1 MKTLRLQTPF
11 LVSVVILLIS
21 ACSQNS
27 KNTFDLTAA
36 RKGIDEGNKA
46 IMEFI
51 MKSDS
56 VGVSNMYTADAKIMA
71 PGGPAVPKEQIR
83 SFIHTLSVMGIKDF
97 RLKTVDIWGNQD
109 LIGEEGTWSVH
120 DDKGTELDHGKY
132 IVLWKQENNQWKLF
146 RDCWNSDVPPAK

>member
-1 MKTLRLQTPF
+1 MKPLGFRFAFSKLNPRFVYTKNPTYENITATNPF
-11 LVSVVILLIS
+11 PCVRGYLLIS

-97 RLKTVDIWGNQD
+97 RLKTVDI
-109 LIGEEGTWSVH
+109 
-120 DDKGTELDHGKY
+120 
-132 IVLWKQENNQWKLF
+132 
-146 RDCWNSDVPPAK
+146 